1 MSNNEYRIIQIN
13 NYVRTREDYL
23 KVKKHKNCLEK

>member
-13 NYVRTREDYL
+13 NYVRTRSDYL
-23 KVKKHKNCLEK
+23 KVKKAQNYLEK